1 MTQYNDNLSSA
12 LKKPKMSKKKKNE
25 LKTLFQVELQKKED
39 DLESKFGDEYYIPRI
54 LFTDLKSKGKCGS
67 N

>member
-1 MTQYNDNLSSA
+1 
-12 LKKPKMSKKKKNE
+12 MSKKKKNE